1 MARGMGNVAEVY
13 VGANK
18 LANVVEPDLKWGA
31 RQTVKSRA
39 LNETSPEVLGLGS
52 ADNPTTLTITV
63 ERDPADTNG
72 QVALSTAQK
81 NGTTVAVKYYP
92 EGRTAGN
99 AEISGNAYVL
109 DRGSISARKNQPKE
123 TTYVL
128 EFTTAPTEGTYSA

>member
-13 VGANK
+13 LATNK
-18 LANVVEPDLKWGA
+18 IGQVVDCDLKWGV

-39 LNETSPEVLGLGS
+39 LNESVPSVLGLGS

-72 QVALSTAQK
+72 QIALNTARN
-81 NGTTVAVKYYP
+81 NGTTVSVKYYP
-92 EGRTAGN
+92 EGKTTGN
-99 AEISGNAYVL
+99 AEISGTAYVL
-109 DRGSISARKNQPKE
+109 DRGAITAKKNTAKE

-128 EFTTAPTEGTYSA
+128 EFTTDPTEGVAA